1 MYTCRECEQTINSAS
16 EICPYCGADLTAPP
30 PASGFGE
37 PVPPVKKSGAKR
49 VLIACGILLATLG
62 AVGWF
67 AVPWHM
73 SGSKSESEAR
83 ARDAISTIQA
93 ALGAY
98 ESSEAAFPSSLEAL
112 GDTARAAAQKAQL
125 GHYTLQYTPGK
136 PDADG
141 RVKSYT
147 LIVRP
152 GNFGFQSY
160 YTDESGV
167 LRATTEDRAATVQ
180 DSPVKPNL

>member
-1 MYTCRECEQTINSAS
+1 MYTCRECDAAINSGS
-16 EICPYCGADLTAPP
+16 EVCPYCGADLTS
-30 PASGFGE
+30 PAADIFGE
-37 PVPPVKKSGAKR
+37 PAKKPTAKR
-49 VLIACGILLATLG
+49 ILIACCVLLVTVG

-83 ARDAISTIQA
+83 ARDAIATIQA
-93 ALGAY
+93 ALASY
-98 ESSEAAFPSSLEAL
+98 ESAEAAFPSSLETL
-112 GDTARAAAQKAQL
+112 GDTARVAAQKAQL

-141 RVKSYT
+141 RVTSYT
-147 LIVRP
+147 LVARP
-152 GNFGFQSY
+152 GNFGFRSY

-167 LRATTEDRAATVQ
+167 LRATAEDRPATVQ
-180 DSPVKPNL
+180 DAPIQPNL

>member
-30 PASGFGE
+30 ASSFGDSIQPAA
-37 PVPPVKKSGAKR
+37 KKPGTKR
-49 VLIACGILLATLG
+49 ILIACGVLLATLV

-73 SGSKSESEAR
+73 SGSKSEAEAR
-83 ARDAISTIQA
+83 ARDALTTIQA
-93 ALGAY
+93 ALAGY
-98 ESSEAAFPSSLEAL
+98 VSSEAAFPSSLEAL
-112 GDTARAAAQKAQL
+112 GDTARIAAQKAQL

-141 RVKSYT
+141 RVKSYI
-147 LIVRP
+147 LVARP
-152 GNFGFQSY
+152 GNFGFRSY

-167 LRATTEDRAATVQ
+167 VRATNEDRAATVQ
-180 DSPVKPNL
+180 DAPVKPNL

>member
-16 EICPYCGADLTAPP
+16 ELCPYCGADLTAPP
-30 PASGFGE
+30 ASSFGE
-37 PVPPVKKSGAKR
+37 PVAPAKKSGAKR

-73 SGSKSESEAR
+73 SGSKSDSESR
-83 ARDAISTIQA
+83 ARDAIAAIQA

-112 GDTARAAAQKAQL
+112 GDTARSAAQKAQL
-125 GHYTLQYTPGK
+125 GRYALQYTPGR

-147 LIVRP
+147 LVARP
-152 GNFGFQSY
+152 GNFGFRSY

-180 DSPVKPNL
+180 DSPAKPSP